1 MLNNLYQNKNNCVN
15 LWVKVVISVKECQT
29 LQYVKLN
36 SLHTNTLHKNEY
48 Q

>member
-1 MLNNLYQNKNNCVN
+1 MLNNLYQNKNISVN
-15 LWVKVVISVKECQT
+15 LWVKVVISVKECQKFICI
-29 LQYVKLN
+29 KLN